1 VILSPSA
8 LTLNSP
14 RVGATSWAQ
23 AVTLLNSGSAALS
36 ISSITLGGVN
46 AGDFAQTNNC
56 GASVAPAA
64 NCAINVTFTPTVTGS
79 RSASLTIA
87 DNASGSP
94 QSISLTGSV
103 TAMPVASLSPAS
115 LSFGQENDGAAT
127 APQIL
132 TLANTGSA
140 LLSISS
146 IAIQGPD
153 FFDFVQS
160 NNCGAGVAA
169 GANCAISVQFKPESS
184 GYTSTASLAVADN
197 APGSPQTS
205 SLTGTPLPPVTP
217 VGNFWV
223 NVSAEGEATGAQGY
237 QEWFHQIQLTVTVQ

>member
-1 VILSPSA
+1 VNLSPSA
-8 LTLNSP
+8 LAFSSP
-14 RVGATSWAQ
+14 SVGTTSSAQ
-23 AVTLLNSGSAALS
+23 SVTLENTGSAALS
-36 ISSITLGGVN
+36 ISSVTLNGAN

-56 GASVAPAA
+56 GASVASGA
-64 NCAINVTFTPTVTGS
+64 NCAINVTFTPMATGS

-94 QSISLTGSV
+94 QSVSLSGSV

-115 LSFGQENDGAAT
+115 LSFGPENEGAAT
-127 APQIL
+127 APQTL

-160 NNCGAGVAA
+160 NTCGASVAA
-169 GANCAISVQFKPESS
+169 GANCAISVKFEPTSY

-197 APGSPQTS
+197 AAGSPQTS
-205 SLTGTPLPPVTP
+205 SLTGTALPPVTP
-217 VGNFWV
+217 PGNFLV
-223 NVSAEGEATGAQGY
+223 NVTAEGEATGPQGF